1 MLARAEKRYLQMDG
15 LAEIGIRMALGAQR
29 WQVVRLVLMENAWIA
44 AAGAVMGL
52 GVALVFAKMLK
63 SFLYEI
69 APTDPWVLLASALL
83 LGVVACAAS
92 LVPAVR
98 AARIDPMDAI
108 RCE

>member
-44 AAGAVMGL
+44 VVGIVAGVGAAL
-52 GVALVFAKMLK
+52 LFAKALK